1 MIFVG
6 ISVFCQALLRF
17 DKFNNFIR
25 ISFSKSKT
33 CIQTLSFSYY
43 NTGMIFEIAEY
54 FFK

>member
-6 ISVFCQALLRF
+6 ISVFCQALLTF

-43 NTGMIFEIAEY
+43 NTGVIFEIAEY